1 MKRVLFLTNYPSP
14 YRVNFFDELG
24 KLCDL
29 TVLYFAKPTAY
40 RDENWFVESKGF
52 FKAVQLGKRKLSFRG
67 KTVCLDVTDW
77 LKQDWDKIVVCGY
90 SFPTTILAITW
101 LRRHKVPFWMEVDGG
116 LIRETSGAKYRF
128 KRSLVGA
135 ASWWLGTGT
144 HTTAYLVNYGAKE
157 EKVHT
162 YPFTS
167 LYEADILPKPL
178 AGEEK
183 HKLRQQLDMQEEK
196 IVLYVGRFTVEKG
209 MDALLK
215 AVPELEKG
223 AGVYF
228 IGGEPK
234 EEHLKFCE
242 TRDLKNVHFVGFKKK
257 EELLQY
263 YKAAD
268 LLVLPTHS
276 DVWGLV
282 INEAMACAL
291 PVVTTD
297 KCVAGMELIQN
308 GVNGYIVPV
317 KQQEP
322 LVEAVS
328 MVLRSDYRAM
338 GAAALETIRPY
349 SLENMAKVHMDIF
362 ERVN

>member
-1 MKRVLFLTNYPSP
+1 MKRILFLTNYPSP

-24 KLCDL
+24 RLCDL

-40 RDENWFVESKGF
+40 RDENWFVESKGYF
-52 FKAVQLGKRKLSFRG
+52 QAVQLGKRKLSFRG
-67 KTVCLDVTDW
+67 KTVCLDVADW
-77 LKQDWDKIVVCGY
+77 LKQNWDAIVVCGY
-90 SFPTTILAITW
+90 SLPTTMYAIHY
-101 LRRHKVPFWMEVDGG
+101 LRRHKIPFFMEVDGG

-128 KRSLVGA
+128 KKSLVSA
-135 ASWWLGTGT
+135 ASWWLGSGEQTME
-144 HTTAYLVNYGAKE
+144 YLVNYGAKRE
-157 EKVHT
+157 RVYT

-167 LYEADILPKPL
+167 LYESDILSVPL
-178 AGEEK
+178 TKEEK
-183 HKLRQQLDMQEEK
+183 RQLRQELNMPEEK
-196 IVLYVGRFTVEKG
+196 IALYVGRFTEAKG

-215 AVPELEKG
+215 AAPEIEG
-223 AGVYF
+223 DCGIYF
-228 IGGEPK
+228 IGGGPEK
-234 EEHLKFCE
+234 EHLAFCE
-242 TRDLKNVHFVGFKKK
+242 EKHLDNVHFVGFQKKDA
-257 EELLQY
+257 LLRY

-282 INEAMACAL
+282 INEAMACGL

-297 KCVAGMELIQN
+297 KCVAGMELIRN

-317 KQQEP
+317 KEHAP
-322 LVEAVS
+322 LVEAVNA
-328 MVLRSDYRAM
+328 VLNGNYEEM

-362 ERVN
+362 ERVK

>member
-40 RDENWFVESKGF
+40 RDENWFVESKGY
-52 FKAVQLGKRKLSFRG
+52 FKAVQLGKRKLTFRG

-77 LKQDWDKIVVCGY
+77 LKKDWDAIVVCGY
-90 SFPTTILAITW
+90 SFPTTMLAITY
-101 LRRHKVPFWMEVDGG
+101 LRRHRIPFCMEVDGG
-116 LIRETSGAKYRF
+116 LIRETSGVKYRF
-128 KRSLVGA
+128 KKSLVGA
-135 ASWWLGTGT
+135 ASWWLGTGA
-144 HTTAYLVNYGAKE
+144 HTAAYLVNYGAKA
-157 EKVHT
+157 EKVYT

-167 LYEADILPKPL
+167 LYEGDMLPAPL
-178 AGEEK
+178 TKAEK
-183 HKLRQQLDMQEEK
+183 QQLRKQLDMPEEK
-196 IVLYVGRFTVEKG
+196 IALYVGRFTEAKG

-215 AVPELEKG
+215 AVPELDKDT
-223 AGVYF
+223 GVYF
-228 IGGEPK
+228 IGGEPTK
-234 EEHLKFCE
+234 EHLAYCE
-242 TRDLKNVHFVGFKKK
+242 EKGLKNAHFIGFKKK
-257 EELLQY
+257 DELLQY

-291 PVVTTD
+291 PVITTD
-297 KCVAGMELIQN
+297 KCVAGMELIEN
-308 GVNGYIVPV
+308 GINGYIVPV
-317 KQQEP
+317 KHQGA
-322 LVEAVS
+322 LVEAVNT
-328 MVLRSDYRAM
+328 VFCGNYEQM

-362 ERVN
+362 EGVK

>member
-40 RDENWFVESKGF
+40 RDDNWFVQSKGF

-67 KTVCLDVTDW
+67 KTVCLDVIDW
-77 LKQDWDKIVVCGY
+77 LKQDWDEIVVCGY
-90 SFPTTILAITW
+90 SFPTTMLAISW
-101 LRRHKVPFWMEVDGG
+101 LRRRKIPFFMEVDGG

-128 KRSLVGA
+128 KKRLVSA
-135 ASWWLGTGT
+135 ATWWLGTGR
-144 HTTAYLVNYGAKE
+144 HTTDYLVNYGAKE
-157 EKVHT
+157 GLVFT

-178 AGEEK
+178 TGAEK
-183 HKLRQQLDMQEEK
+183 QQIRRDLDMPEEK
-196 IVLYVGRFTVEKG
+196 IVLYVGRFTVAKG
-209 MDALLK
+209 MDALLQ
-215 AVPELEKG
+215 AVPEIDKNVG
-223 AGVYF
+223 IYF
-228 IGGEPK
+228 IGGEPSK
-234 EEHLKFCE
+234 EHLSFCE
-242 TRDLKNVHFVGFKKK
+242 EKGLKNVHFIGFKKK
-257 EELLQY
+257 DELLQY

-291 PVVTTD
+291 PVITTD
-297 KCVAGMELIQN
+297 KCVAGMELIEN
-308 GVNGYIVPV
+308 GINGYIVPV
-317 KQQEP
+317 KHQGA
-322 LVEAVS
+322 LVEAVNR
-328 MVLRSDYRAM
+328 VFCGNYEQM

-362 ERVN
+362 EGVK